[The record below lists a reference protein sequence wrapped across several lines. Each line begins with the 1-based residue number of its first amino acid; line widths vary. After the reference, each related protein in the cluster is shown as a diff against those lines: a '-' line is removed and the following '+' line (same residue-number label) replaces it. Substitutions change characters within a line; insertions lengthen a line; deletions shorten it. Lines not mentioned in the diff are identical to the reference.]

1 MERAA
6 SMLFD
11 RFAGY
16 VEKHRPELLRKLQE
30 THLFEFPYRAHE
42 VVGPDTFTPEDLE
55 NFYLPFPAVAIEDR
69 ATCTFLFDTTVKQMG
84 LTAAPRRFVDVLS
97 LVAKDPLA
105 FRERREEMKEFQ
117 SNLQG
122 DDLHQLAFG
131 TLFSMELP
139 YGPTQSYR
147 VLGQVDR
154 LVLINGR
161 GEIMADFSAAEL
173 EGAPGAQESYR
184 GTLGNV
190 ITAIEELMLANR
202 DPKLFVFEQTPLKA
216 REPKNGRI
224 LRSPDRPRYVVLQP
238 EVIRKIMG
246 LQNPAE
252 IGQGG
257 RQPHERRRHWRSLQS
272 ERFTHK
278 RGERILVEACW
289 VGPSEAVVGKTHY
302 RVRLDI

>member
-1 MERAA
+1 
-6 SMLFD
+6 MLFD

-16 VEKHRPELLRKLQE
+16 VERHRPDLLKNVQE

-42 VVGPDTFTPEDLE
+42 VVGPGSFTSEDLE
-55 NFYLPFPAVAIEDR
+55 NFYLPFPALAIEDR
-69 ATCTFLFDTTVKQMG
+69 ATCTFLFDTVAKQVG
-84 LTAAPRRFVDVLS
+84 LSEAPRRFVDVLS

-105 FRERREEMKEFQ
+105 FRERHEEMKELQ
-117 SNLQG
+117 PLLQG
-122 DDLHQLAFG
+122 EDLHQLAFG

-139 YGPTQSYR
+139 TRQAQNYR

-154 LVLINGR
+154 LVLVSGR
-161 GEIMADFSAAEL
+161 GEIMADLSAAEMD
-173 EGAPGAQESYR
+173 GAPGAQETFR
-184 GTLGNV
+184 GTIGNV

-202 DPKLFVFEQTPLKA
+202 DPQLFVFEQTPLKA
-216 REPKNGRI
+216 REPKKGRI
-224 LRSPDRPRYVVLQP
+224 LRSPDRPRYVMLQP

-246 LQNPAE
+246 LQFPAE
-252 IGQGG
+252 GGQGG
-257 RQPHERRRHWRSLQS
+257 RQPHERRRHWRTLKS

-289 VGPSEAVVGKTHY
+289 VGPSETVVGKTHY